1 MLGSVV
7 FSRACRGPKQ
17 MLCLLVLLAGPR
29 LAHASAKEFTLSL
42 EPAFA
47 LVYLTDANQPR
58 RTVYGGGGGLDV
70 SYGVSE
76 SIAVRVTG
84 AWTAHAIG
92 ATGSTPAGILQAYH
106 AGAGIT
112 YVFDVLRLVPYIDF
126 SIGLLGT
133 ARPGPNGRTDISN
146 QFGIQVGVGVDYL
159 ISRTL
164 AVGFVVR
171 YHVYLTSLTQ
181 IPAYLYLGPR
191 IAFHFGG

>member
-7 FSRACRGPKQ
+7 SSHARRRFLRLLCFVQLVVGSR
-17 MLCLLVLLAGPR
+17 V
-29 LAHASAKEFTLSL
+29 AHASAKEFVLSL
-42 EPAFA
+42 QPAFA
-47 LVYLTDANQPR
+47 LVYQTNANQTR
-58 RTVYGGGGGLDV
+58 SVVYGGGGGIDF

-76 SIAVRVTG
+76 SLAVRMTG

-92 ATGSTPAGILQAYH
+92 ATTSTPAGVLQAYH

-112 YVFDVLRLVPYIDF
+112 YLFDVLRLVPYIDF

-133 ARPGPNGRTDISN
+133 VRPGTNGSTNISN

-159 ISRTL
+159 INRTVG
-164 AVGFVVR
+164 VGFVVR